1 MRILVIGSGGREHAI
16 AWKISQS
23 TIVSKVYVF
32 PGNAGI
38 DVDNQLIRIPVSGPV
53 SNEHI
58 GKLVNE
64 NNIDMVVIGPE
75 GFLVTG
81 LVDYLQGKGL
91 PVVGPTK
98 AVAALEGSKIF
109 SKVFMRNNGIPT
121 ADFEIFYD
129 FDKAVDYIKA
139 SKFPIVIKANGLAGG
154 KGVFVVKNQEEALSV
169 LQHLMRQRTLGEAG
183 NCVVIEEFMAGFEVS
198 FIVLTDGRNI
208 VRFPIC
214 QDYKNLSDSGKG
226 PNTGGM
232 GAHFPLPFLN
242 ENMLSK
248 FEEEIV
254 RPVLRGVENMGHVYK
269 GFLYC
274 GLMVSENGEARVL
287 EFNCRL
293 GDPETQLLM
302 LLMKGDF
309 LPLLENACRKDEFSL
324 SEVSPDFWHQ
334 KAGLCVVASAKGYPG
349 KVLKGDV
356 IEVGNQIDD
365 DPTIRVFHSGTEILD
380 GNLITDGGRVLTI
393 SGIGENKDALRNKI
407 YEKMSQIKFDGKH
420 YRNDI
425 GLTEIREK

>member
-38 DVDNQLIRIPVSGPV
+38 DVDNQLIRIPVSGSV

-64 NNIDMVVIGPE
+64 NKIDMVVIGPE

-81 LVDYLQGKGL
+81 LVDYLKEKGL

-129 FDKAVDYIKA
+129 FDKAVDYIKG

-154 KGVFVVKNQEEALSV
+154 KGVFVVKSQEEALRA

-183 NCVVIEEFMAGFEVS
+183 NSVVIEEFMAGFEVS

-242 ENMLSK
+242 KNMLSK
-248 FEEEIV
+248 F
-254 RPVLRGVENMGHVYK
+254 
-269 GFLYC
+269 
-274 GLMVSENGEARVL
+274 
-287 EFNCRL
+287 
-293 GDPETQLLM
+293 
-302 LLMKGDF
+302 
-309 LPLLENACRKDEFSL
+309 
-324 SEVSPDFWHQ
+324 
-334 KAGLCVVASAKGYPG
+334 
-349 KVLKGDV
+349 
-356 IEVGNQIDD
+356 
-365 DPTIRVFHSGTEILD
+365 
-380 GNLITDGGRVLTI
+380 
-393 SGIGENKDALRNKI
+393 
-407 YEKMSQIKFDGKH
+407 
-420 YRNDI
+420 
-425 GLTEIREK
+425 